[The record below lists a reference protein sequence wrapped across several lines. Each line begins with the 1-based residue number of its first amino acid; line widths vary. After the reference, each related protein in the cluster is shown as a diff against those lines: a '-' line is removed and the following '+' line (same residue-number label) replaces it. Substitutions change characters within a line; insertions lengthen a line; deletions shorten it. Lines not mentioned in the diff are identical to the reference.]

1 MIQRPALSVG
11 KRDAV
16 CVGGVA
22 VLTDDVEY
30 ALDKSPYLHGNSAD
44 AACAYGQKQLKQT
57 ALVEAEVEVVYA
69 EGAEEYSQQAGGN
82 FGLSVGSGR
91 RGLCRLLSRLSRLT
105 GSLGSIRAGRCA
117 AGRSE
122 SGALRDLGTAVFT
135 EHDNFL
141 LVRRD
146 ILCHASL

>member
-30 ALDKSPYLHGNSAD
+30 ALDKSPYLHGKSAD
-44 AACAYGQKQLKQT
+44 AACAYGQKQLEQT

-69 EGAEEYSQQAGGN
+69 EGAEEYSQHWPAAILDFLLAAGG
-82 FGLSVGSGR
+82 VG
-91 RGLCRLLSRLSRLT
+91 C
-105 GSLGSIRAGRCA
+105 AGC
-117 AGRSE
+117 
-122 SGALRDLGTAVFT
+122 
-135 EHDNFL
+135 
-141 LVRRD
+141 
-146 ILCHASL
+146 

>member
-91 RGLCRLLSRLSRLT
+91 RGLCRLLSRLSRSPAVL
-105 GSLGSIRAGRCA
+105 GASAPAGVPQEGQNPAPSGISVPQFLQNMIISSL
-117 AGRSE
+117 
-122 SGALRDLGTAVFT
+122 
-135 EHDNFL
+135 
-141 LVRRD
+141 
-146 ILCHASL
+146 

>member
-44 AACAYGQKQLKQT
+44 TACAYGQKQLKQT

-69 EGAEEYSQQAGGN
+69 GEPRNIPSRPAAILDFLLAAGG
-82 FGLSVGSGR
+82 VG
-91 RGLCRLLSRLSRLT
+91 C
-105 GSLGSIRAGRCA
+105 AGC
-117 AGRSE
+117 
-122 SGALRDLGTAVFT
+122 
-135 EHDNFL
+135 
-141 LVRRD
+141 
-146 ILCHASL
+146 

>member
-44 AACAYGQKQLKQT
+44 TACAYGQKQLKQT

-105 GSLGSIRAGRCA
+105 GSLGGASAPAGVPQEGQNPA
-117 AGRSE
+117 P
-122 SGALRDLGTAVFT
+122 SGISVPQ
-135 EHDNFL
+135 FL
-141 LVRRD
+141 QNM
-146 ILCHASL
+146 IISSL